1 MLKVIFFLLKVYVCL
16 KLRCRTNDTRICPKM
31 RYLGIVY
38 NKQANC
44 HSHRVVKAVHSI
56 CCLLR
61 FCPHTHTN
69 HFMSYISC
77 PLAILIPLELLK
89 CHLESR
95 KAFENCHVDKV
106 PMETNFLDIHVFNIA
121 ACNFVWIL
129 VEKKSCNNN
138 LGIIYTFLKDYKNIH
153 LMCCVAHAIE

>member
-1 MLKVIFFLLKVYVCL
+1 MNLLGIMLKVIFLPLKVYVCL
-16 KLRCRTNDTRICPKM
+16 KLRCRTNDIQFCPKI

-44 HSHRVVKAVHSI
+44 HRHRIEKFLPSIWVCSGSVHI
-56 CCLLR
+56 R
-61 FCPHTHTN
+61 TQTN

-106 PMETNFLDIHVFNIA
+106 PMETNFLDIHVFNIT
-121 ACNFVWIL
+121 ACNFVCIL
-129 VEKKSCNNN
+129 MGKEKKKKKVVT
-138 LGIIYTFLKDYKNIH
+138 ITWK
-153 LMCCVAHAIE
+153 